1 MLAKC
6 AFGFVVALSSL
17 ATATPALGQDS
28 ATLYCRGPLEFRI
41 SGIQTAAVEI
51 IIIPSRTAAGPR
63 GRNLARG
70 RCAWPDRPLNASE
83 PKRLLTSSHRY
94 VDYLPPEALKTRDL
108 LGWMVNIDFYN
119 RQAMTLTNYVGRD
132 DYVIEFGAANRG
144 TWMLA
149 GAVRYIP
156 VIDTASPVLP
166 LPDRPDGID
175 R

>member
-1 MLAKC
+1 
-6 AFGFVVALSSL
+6 
-17 ATATPALGQDS
+17 LGK
-28 ATLYCRGPLEFRI
+28 
-41 SGIQTAAVEI
+41 
-51 IIIPSRTAAGPR
+51 
-63 GRNLARG
+63 G
-70 RCAWPDRPLNASE
+70 RCAWVDRPLNASE
-83 PKRLLTSSHRY
+83 PKRLLTSNHRY
-94 VDYLPPEALKTRDL
+94 VDYLAPETLKPREL
-108 LGWMVNIDFYN
+108 LAWLVNIDFYT
-119 RQAMTLTNYVGRD
+119 RETMTLTNYVGRD